1 MSKIIKNMKHYT
13 FSEVN
18 AEFNEFFA
26 RYGSEPTEQDL
37 QEYLEDMSHLNT
49 ELQRSLELSLR
60 QFIN

>member
-1 MSKIIKNMKHYT
+1 MKHYI

-26 RYGSEPTEQDL
+26 RYGDEPTEQNL
-37 QEYLEDMSHLNT
+37 QEYMQDMTHLSE

-60 QFIN
+60 RFIN